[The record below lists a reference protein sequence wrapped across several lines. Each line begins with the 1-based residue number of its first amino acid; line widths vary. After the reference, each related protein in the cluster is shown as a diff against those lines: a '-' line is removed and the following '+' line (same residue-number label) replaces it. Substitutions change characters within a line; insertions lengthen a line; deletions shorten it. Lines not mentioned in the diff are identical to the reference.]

1 MKIYCAKCNHVFSAE
16 VPADG
21 DSVPCPKCGAPV
33 KFPENKLGPGTVI
46 GDFVIERA
54 LSKGGM
60 GEVFLAK
67 QISLDRPVALKVLQD
82 KFLDDKEY
90 VDSLFR
96 EARAAGKIS
105 HPNIVQAYAVGEEDG
120 IFYFAMEFIRGE
132 TLKQILKREK
142 KLEFTMAARIIR
154 EIAGALDAA
163 WREQK
168 LVHQDIKPDN
178 IMLDGNG
185 FAKLADLGL
194 ARVASTD
201 QDEEVGDEVMG
212 TPQYISPEQLTGIP
226 TDVRSD
232 IYSLGATFYQFVTG
246 RFPYV
251 ADTAEEIAKAFPNI
265 HVRYVNSILEP
276 KLFEKYKYT
285 DVSTIK
291 TTSVIVESGS
301 EFRVYAADA
310 FFVTDS
316 NTSNVWA
323 YNGEEIFAAAFL
335 AVTAAETPLACFTT
349 GHGESVDAAFI
360 NTIVKAGY
368 EARTIDLT
376 KEDIPDDCRLIIVN
390 DPRYDLA
397 GYNIYDK
404 DAVSEIAKIDK
415 LLDSNGTLMV
425 FKDPDTA
432 YLKNLEEYLYEWGVV
447 FSDGVVVDNSD
458 SITSDGQSLV
468 ATYPSG
474 TLASSIHKDISSLS
488 SPPKTIVKYASPIT
502 VSDLFTAG
510 REDQHLDLLGQ
521 HRLPRALRRA
531 DRRQDRRGGGGRSG
545 HRPHGRLQPHDR
557 HTRDEHGKQRHLLRL
572 RSRGGHT
579 LLHLA
584 RLSRIQCLRQR
595 EHSLLRAARDG
606 QRKSPRRHPVQGIC
620 QHQDRGHDQ
629 RRGDPRSNPSDHG
642 DPADHSGG
650 RHRCHHEEKV

>member
-1 MKIYCAKCNHVFSAE
+1 MNMLKKRSRGYTSVSVLITVLVLALVMLLNTVFSVLAAHYSLFVDLTNTELWTLSDEAKKVIAE
-16 VPADG
+16 ADG
-21 DSVPCPKCGAPV
+21 DITITFCHEK
-33 KFPENKLGPGTVI
+33 
-46 GDFVIERA
+46 DYIE
-54 LSKGGM
+54 S
-60 GEVFLAK
+60 
-67 QISLDRPVALKVLQD
+67 S
-82 KFLDDKEY
+82 
-90 VDSLFR
+90 S
-96 EARAAGKIS
+96 
-105 HPNIVQAYAVGEEDG
+105 
-120 IFYFAMEFIRGE
+120 
-132 TLKQILKREK
+132 
-142 KLEFTMAARIIR
+142 TM
-154 EIAGALDAA
+154 
-163 WREQK
+163 K
-168 LVHQDIKPDN
+168 
-178 IMLDGNG
+178 
-185 FAKLADLGL
+185 
-194 ARVASTD
+194 
-201 QDEEVGDEVMG
+201 
-212 TPQYISPEQLTGIP
+212 YISG
-226 TDVRSD
+226 
-232 IYSLGATFYQFVTG
+232 
-246 RFPYV
+246 
-251 ADTAEEIAKAFPNI
+251 TAEEIAKAFPNI
-265 HVRYVNSILEP
+265 HVCYVNSILEP

-316 NTSNVWA
+316 NTKNVWA

-415 LLDSNGTLMV
+415 FLDSNGTLMV

-474 TLASSIHKDISSLS
+474 TLGSSLHKDIRSLS

-510 REDQHLDLLGQ
+510 GVKTNTWNYSGNTAYRELSAVLTAGKTAEVVEDGQ
-521 HRLPRALRRA
+521 VIDRTGGYNLMTVTREMNTIAGDTYYGYVLAAGTRFFTSPDYLESNVYANENILYYALRVMGREKVPA
-531 DRRQDRRGGGGRSG
+531 DIPFKEFANTKIEDMTSAEA
-545 HRPHGRLQPHDR
+545 
-557 HTRDEHGKQRHLLRL
+557 T
-572 RSRGGHT
+572 
-579 LLHLA
+579 
-584 RLSRIQCLRQR
+584 
-595 EHSLLRAARDG
+595 RAAILLITVIPLITAAAGIVVTTR
-606 QRKSPRRHPVQGIC
+606 RKY
-620 QHQDRGHDQ
+620 
-629 RRGDPRSNPSDHG
+629 
-642 DPADHSGG
+642 
-650 RHRCHHEEKV
+650 K

>member
-1 MKIYCAKCNHVFSAE
+1 MNMLKKRSRGYTSVSVLITVLVLALVMLLNTVFSVLAAHYSLFVDLTNTELWTLSDEAKKVIAE
-16 VPADG
+16 ADG
-21 DSVPCPKCGAPV
+21 DITITFCHEK
-33 KFPENKLGPGTVI
+33 
-46 GDFVIERA
+46 DYIE
-54 LSKGGM
+54 S
-60 GEVFLAK
+60 
-67 QISLDRPVALKVLQD
+67 S
-82 KFLDDKEY
+82 
-90 VDSLFR
+90 S
-96 EARAAGKIS
+96 
-105 HPNIVQAYAVGEEDG
+105 
-120 IFYFAMEFIRGE
+120 
-132 TLKQILKREK
+132 
-142 KLEFTMAARIIR
+142 TM
-154 EIAGALDAA
+154 
-163 WREQK
+163 K
-168 LVHQDIKPDN
+168 
-178 IMLDGNG
+178 
-185 FAKLADLGL
+185 
-194 ARVASTD
+194 
-201 QDEEVGDEVMG
+201 
-212 TPQYISPEQLTGIP
+212 YISG
-226 TDVRSD
+226 
-232 IYSLGATFYQFVTG
+232 
-246 RFPYV
+246 
-251 ADTAEEIAKAFPNI
+251 TAEEIAKAFPNI
-265 HVRYVNSILEP
+265 HVRYLNSILEP

-310 FFVTDS
+310 FFVTDT
-316 NTSNVWA
+316 NTNNVWA

-415 LLDSNGTLMV
+415 FLDSNGTLMV

-510 REDQHLDLLGQ
+510 RDADGVKTNTWTYSGNTAYRELSAVLTAGKTAEVVEDGQ
-521 HRLPRALRRA
+521 VIDRTGGYNLMTVTREMNTVAGDTYYGYVLAAGTRFFTSPDYLESNVYANENILYYALRVMGREKIPA
-531 DRRQDRRGGGGRSG
+531 DIPFKEFANTKIEDMTSAEA
-545 HRPHGRLQPHDR
+545 
-557 HTRDEHGKQRHLLRL
+557 T
-572 RSRGGHT
+572 
-579 LLHLA
+579 
-584 RLSRIQCLRQR
+584 
-595 EHSLLRAARDG
+595 RAAILLITVIPLITAAAGIVVTTR
-606 QRKSPRRHPVQGIC
+606 RKY
-620 QHQDRGHDQ
+620 
-629 RRGDPRSNPSDHG
+629 
-642 DPADHSGG
+642 
-650 RHRCHHEEKV
+650 K

>member
-251 ADTAEEIAKAFPNI
+251 ADTAEEIAKM
-265 HVRYVNSILEP
+265 HVAGNLTPP
-276 KLFEKYKYT
+276 K
-285 DVSTIK
+285 
-291 TTSVIVESGS
+291 
-301 EFRVYAADA
+301 
-310 FFVTDS
+310 
-316 NTSNVWA
+316 
-323 YNGEEIFAAAFL
+323 EINP
-335 AVTAAETPLACFTT
+335 E
-349 GHGESVDAAFI
+349 
-360 NTIVKAGY
+360 
-368 EARTIDLT
+368 
-376 KEDIPDDCRLIIVN
+376 IPDELNDIIMKMMA
-390 DPRYDLA
+390 RYPEDRYQTPQPLMKA
-397 GYNIYDK
+397 
-404 DAVSEIAKIDK
+404 
-415 LLDSNGTLMV
+415 LDIFLRNYQSGKSKVPSLNLNFGQ
-425 FKDPDTA
+425 KTA
-432 YLKNLEEYLYEWGVV
+432 
-447 FSDGVVVDNSD
+447 
-458 SITSDGQSLV
+458 
-468 ATYPSG
+468 
-474 TLASSIHKDISSLS
+474 
-488 SPPKTIVKYASPIT
+488 
-502 VSDLFTAG
+502 
-510 REDQHLDLLGQ
+510 
-521 HRLPRALRRA
+521 
-531 DRRQDRRGGGGRSG
+531 
-545 HRPHGRLQPHDR
+545 
-557 HTRDEHGKQRHLLRL
+557 
-572 RSRGGHT
+572 SR
-579 LLHLA
+579 
-584 RLSRIQCLRQR
+584 
-595 EHSLLRAARDG
+595 
-606 QRKSPRRHPVQGIC
+606 
-620 QHQDRGHDQ
+620 
-629 RRGDPRSNPSDHG
+629 PRSL
-642 DPADHSGG
+642 
-650 RHRCHHEEKV
+650 